1 MESISVTIFHFVNKI
16 FGKILDKRG
25 SDIVNLRTKKIYRV
39 MLEYCYKV
47 LTKMSFDADLFRKE
61 LKKCLGYL
69 TPGDAEILRGW
80 ARENYKDLIAA

>member
-1 MESISVTIFHFVNKI
+1 MRNLFFVNKI
-16 FGKILDKRG
+16 FGKILDKG
-25 SDIVNLRTKKIYRV
+25 GIDIVNLYHLKNYRV

-69 TPGDAEILRGW
+69 TPGDAEILQDW
-80 ARENYKDLIAA
+80 AIANYKDLVAA